1 MAGLYDGIDPQT
13 ALLLGLGS
21 GLLGTTGNGRR
32 ASFAEALAAGSQ
44 QGQQGYRQA
53 ISDRQR
59 AQQMAAEQAAREQQM
74 MLAREQMQMTRDD
87 RLQRAQEMQRQ
98 EEIRKRQQAFM
109 QQQASGAFTVSPDQQ
124 AMAQFGGPTNAAAM
138 ASPAMAPKQDRA
150 AELRAAVAAGV
161 LPYDKFLDMTAKQG
175 PQFDKI
181 SPDKFTPQ
189 SLARFAQSQNYSD
202 LVPRDKLENWNGN
215 AVNPYNVQ
223 PGAVDQYDPNKP
235 FGLRGGQ
242 PVANVGFQDYEKT
255 KALLGASRTNVNVP
269 VSVNTDKNLWSS
281 VADVVGKTVGTSL
294 DQATAARSSINTA
307 TNLLRALDSGRVI
320 AGPGTSPVRIAAQLG
335 SMMGIGGKSVEETA
349 VQTTKAIQAQAQL
362 ELDGA
367 AQMKGQGAMTESE
380 REILRRAQAG
390 DIGKTVPEIRA
401 LAQTIDTV
409 ARRRIEAHQK
419 MVDKIS
425 RNPDTGALGQFM
437 GVEAPPV
444 YTGPAGPRATPAVP
458 VLPPGWSITE
468 VR

>member
-21 GLLGTTGNGRR
+21 GLLGTVGQGRR

-74 MLAREQMQMTRDD
+74 MLAREQMQNVRDD
-87 RLQRAQEMQRQ
+87 RLLRAQEMQRQ
-98 EEIRKRQQAFM
+98 EEIRKRQQEFM
-109 QQQASGAFTVSPDQQ
+109 RQQASGAFTVSPDQQ

-150 AELRAAVAAGV
+150 AELRAAVSAGV

-189 SLARFAQSQNYSD
+189 SLAKFAQSQNYSD
-202 LVPRDKLENWNGN
+202 LVPRDKMENWNGN

-242 PVANVGFQDYEKT
+242 PVANVGFQQYEKD
-255 KALLGASRTNVNVP
+255 KAQLGATRVNVP
-269 VSVNTDKNLWSS
+269 VSVNTAKNFWESA
-281 VADVVGKTVGTSL
+281 ADTVGKSIGNSY
-294 DQATAARSSINTA
+294 DAARSAQSSAQTA
-307 TNLLRALDSGRVI
+307 ANLLKVLDSGKVM
-320 AGPGTSPVRIAAQLG
+320 AGPGTAPARVLNQVGTML
-335 SMMGIGGKSVEETA
+335 GIGGKDTEERATNTA
-349 VQTTKAIQAQAQL
+349 RAMQSLAQL
-362 ELDGA
+362 ELDA
-367 AQMKGQGAMTESE
+367 AGQMKGQGQITESE
-380 REILRRAQAG
+380 RAILKAASAG
-390 DIGKTVPEIRA
+390 TMGNTVPEIRA
-401 LAQTIDTV
+401 LAQAVDSV
-409 ARRRIEAHQK
+409 ARKRIAAHQEVVGK
-419 MVDKIS
+419 VRQNRDS
-425 RNPDTGALGQFM
+425 GPLADFM
-437 GVEAPPV
+437 AVEAPPA
-444 YTGPAGPRATPAVP
+444 YAPPAGPRATPAMP

-468 VR
+468 VPR